1 MKVKAL
7 LCGVV
12 FFIIFLVGV
21 GSFANDKEKYGFYV
35 PKRNEEIYGTWINPK
50 YRGEDPSNEQKFV
63 TYDWGYSEGFLKV
76 ADKNPIERW
85 TFIIADKWTDTDGNI
100 WYKVFNQEAGPL
112 SGSTW
117 FTLNKLSEN
126 GTVIEFVWDYRK
138 FPTEID
144 MNPVAINHRI
154 YNRK

>member
-1 MKVKAL
+1 MKTKAL
-7 LCGVV
+7 VCAVV
-12 FFIIFLVGV
+12 FIFVVLAGIY
-21 GSFANDKEKYGFYV
+21 SFADDKDQYGFYV
-35 PKRNEEIYGTWINPK
+35 PSRNEELYGTWVNPK
-50 YRGEDPSNEQKFV
+50 YRGESEGSEQKFV
-63 TYDWGYSEGFLKV
+63 TYNWGYSEGFLKV

-85 TFIIADKWTDTDGNI
+85 TFIIVDKWTDTDGNI

-126 GTVIEFVWDYRK
+126 GTVMQFIVDYGK

-144 MNPVAINHRI
+144 MNPDAINHRI
-154 YNRK
+154 FNRK